1 MRRIIKFLPALLALL
16 VLSGLA
22 SAQETSVIILVSD
35 NSADLAVANTLAEKI
50 NATVIVTPWG
60 TLSDEALQ
68 KIAASGAAEVYVI
81 GGGVAVPGV
90 EEKVNITVNRFAG
103 RDRYHTSALI
113 AREWKNCSEV
123 FVAVGD
129 DDQGIQDARIKAK
142 AKNCPI
148 VLVRP
153 DSVPESVAASIEKL
167 NASTAVLVPTPN
179 MHVAE
184 IKSKI
189 RARGIGEINETRIDF
204 KQRASKAIED
214 AEAAIARAEE
224 NTTEVTDG
232 RTTAAARLVIN
243 AKKHLEAAK
252 AAFDAE
258 KYGRAFGLATAAKAQ
273 AENSIKISQNIVVGT
288 FKMDVDLMKEE
299 IKAKGLAKVK
309 GEIDVEA
316 GKHGVKIG
324 IKGRARAGRQTDGG
338 EEKVPPEWVKPPVN
352 VTPPTKE
359 EKA

>member
-35 NSADLAVANTLAEKI
+35 NSADLAVANALAEKI
-50 NATVIVTPWG
+50 NVKVVVTPWG
-60 TLSDEALQ
+60 TLSDEAVQ
-68 KIAASGAAEVYVI
+68 KIAASGAAEVYVV
-81 GGGVAVPGV
+81 GGSVAVPDIEV
-90 EEKVNITVNRFAG
+90 KVNIKVKRFAG
-103 RDRYHTSALI
+103 DDRYHTSALI

-142 AKNCPI
+142 VKKCP
-148 VLVRP
+148 VVFVRP
-153 DSVPESVAASIEKL
+153 DSVPSTVAASIEKL
-167 NASTAVLVPTPN
+167 NASTAVLIPTPN
-179 MHVAE
+179 MQVAE

-189 RARGIGEINETRIDF
+189 RARGIGEINETKIDF
-204 KQRASKAIED
+204 KQRAAKAIED
-214 AEAAIARAEE
+214 AEAAIARAEG
-224 NTTEVTDG
+224 NTTEVADG

-252 AAFDAE
+252 VAFGAE
-258 KYGRAFGLATAAKAQ
+258 KYGEAFGLATAAKNQ

-288 FKMDVDLMKEE
+288 FKRDVSDADEDV
-299 IKAKGLAKVK
+299 KARGLAKIK

-316 GKHGVKIG
+316 GKHGVRIAKP
-324 IKGRARAGRQTDGG
+324 KGMPPAPPSREGNVTERDRDAGRGY
-338 EEKVPPEWVKPPVN
+338 
-352 VTPPTKE
+352 
-359 EKA
+359 